1 MGMCYQLV
9 TSGEI
14 PCKTYVE
21 FVLPK
26 PVAARKLALG
36 ARAFSVRCQ
45 WTRGRHYPLQGS
57 RVAPSQKFTRWI
69 SLHQFSIVN
78 WLWIF
83 HFFGVEQVSMIGMEN
98 PLRIIHFYRRCFQSQ
113 PIQPP
118 DIWWILMVTSPDRPS
133 PLSQQSGGAAPEDIR
148 SFAKT
153 RQKMTIF
160 GWNDQAKTWGPGM
173 SIVEKSPLHPK
184 KGDFDH
190 LWYTKNI

>member
-98 PLRIIHFYRRCFQSQ
+98 PLRIIHFYRRCFQCHYLD
-113 PIQPP
+113 PTR
-118 DIWWILMVTSPDRPS
+118 LC
-133 PLSQQSGGAAPEDIR
+133 
-148 SFAKT
+148 FAKKWKPKE
-153 RQKMTIF
+153 RWGKLERFEDENPKKRWNF
-160 GWNDQAKTWGPGM
+160 GWHERKMRECSITLMTKWQNDTVL
-173 SIVEKSPLHPK
+173 IIPLQ
-184 KGDFDH
+184 
-190 LWYTKNI
+190 YNC